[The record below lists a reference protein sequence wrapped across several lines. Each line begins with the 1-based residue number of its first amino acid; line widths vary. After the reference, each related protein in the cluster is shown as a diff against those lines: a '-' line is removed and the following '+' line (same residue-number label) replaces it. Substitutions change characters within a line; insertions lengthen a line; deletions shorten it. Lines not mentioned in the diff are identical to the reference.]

1 MFARFV
7 VALSLLAA
15 TASIAP
21 AQIAPAVHPS
31 LLFGVEDI
39 PLLKERIQ
47 REPYAAWWQTVLTR
61 SQNGLP
67 ANAEERTKAR
77 LAKSMAFV
85 YLMTDDES
93 WAQQAL
99 TIMRDT
105 KFPPQGGDMGQPHN
119 EGEIVAHYALAYDM
133 LYTYAAVNDTVA
145 LAEIRAILAAEA
157 ARLEKGIVIEEID
170 LGLTSLKIR
179 LHETPHIDNWHIRAY
194 GGLGLAALAMR
205 DHADAATW
213 AKRALDLVTRSLDY
227 QIEKNDGGY
236 AEGPFYS
243 RYSADVYLPYFVALK
258 RVDGNDLFASVKA
271 MHEWSFNLRMPNGR
285 RPNIDDG
292 HVDDFYGH
300 YLASI
305 AENGGEFRWDWENN
319 SSGLYVRQFSETD
332 AIALFDDRVEA
343 VAPTREATV
352 FMPGAGDA
360 VFRSDWSAQATY
372 MLLRG
377 ENDIARSRGLG
388 HEHPDETS
396 FIVYAAGEM
405 LALDAGYIDFT
416 NHAKVNRGA
425 NHNVVLVDGQGPP
438 LFTALGQA
446 IGGGNDAFI
455 EEAFIS
461 GNGDY
466 AEVRAAYE
474 DVDMR
479 RRVFFVGKEYFLVS
493 DQMSATEEHDYEW
506 RLHGNGGG
514 TSGGAYLRDGSLAR
528 WTRDGGELI
537 AYLPARAGRVFAE
550 VDTVHSFAA
559 GQELTHTALR
569 VQQRGSGGHFLAA
582 LFPRATDAELPA
594 FSTLPAEGGE
604 ALRVDIGTRADIAWT
619 KENGAE
625 AIVLASYTSDGAF
638 GWVSALDAAALAL
651 DSGARIFVA
660 QDASFLSA
668 AAASG
673 EMVRW
678 FSADQKIDLSLQA
691 NTEQIAGYVR
701 GPGTGYELTLPVGD
715 KMALASISFG
725 GEVLETREGDGSL
738 TLALAG
744 QGEIDI
750 ALVMREEAAPEPLV
764 LRSADLV
771 GQFGPYLAQNG
782 RERLFITFQNGIS
795 AHIPERA
802 AQGRANNIC
811 KLNGRAEATAWLA
824 QPSLSRTEPT
834 LTQVT
839 DTGLEIRNTRG
850 QLEVNSRG
858 RQLGPNK
865 FFTITCGTE
874 PFAAGKRLAQQQ
886 VTSFALEAPYPNP
899 FNSEVVI
906 RFSIPQAAAASV
918 AVYNMAGQKMRTLE
932 AGYLE
937 SGAYRFVWDGLNDSG
952 HSVATGIYFVR
963 LQAGVQS
970 RVQKITLLR

>member
-1 MFARFV
+1 MFVRFV
-7 VALSLLAA
+7 VAFSFMVA
-15 TASIAP
+15 TVSVVQAQVAP
-21 AQIAPAVHPS
+21 TAHPS
-31 LLFGVEDI
+31 LLFGAEDI

-67 ANAEERTKAR
+67 TAAEERTKAR

-93 WAQQAL
+93 WAKQAL
-99 TIMRDT
+99 AIMRDT

-119 EGEIVAHYALAYDM
+119 EGEIVAHYALACDM
-133 LYTYAAVNDTVA
+133 LHNYAASNDTVA

-157 ARLEKGIVIEEID
+157 ARLEKGIVIEEIN

-205 DHADAATW
+205 DHADAAAW
-213 AKRALDLVTRSLDY
+213 AKRALDLVTRSLAY
-227 QIEKNDGGY
+227 QIEKTNGGY

-243 RYSADVYLPYFVALK
+243 RYSADVYLPYFIALK
-258 RVDGNDLFASVKA
+258 RVEGTDLFASVSA
-271 MHEWSFNLRMPNGR
+271 MHQWSFNLRMPNGR

-305 AENGGEFRWDWENN
+305 ADNGGEFRWDWENN
-319 SSGLYVRQFSETD
+319 SSGLYVRQFSEMD
-332 AIALFDDRVEA
+332 AIALFDDRVAA
-343 VAPTREATV
+343 VMPTREATV

-360 VFRSDWSAQATY
+360 VFRSDWSERATY

-377 ENDIARSRGLG
+377 ENDVARKNGLS

-416 NHAKVNRGA
+416 NHDKVNRGA

-446 IGGGNDAFI
+446 IGGGNDAYI
-455 EEAFIS
+455 ENTFIS
-461 GNGDY
+461 ANGDY
-466 AEVRAAYE
+466 AEVRASYE
-474 DVDMR
+474 DVDRR

-493 DQMSATEEHDYEW
+493 DQMSATAEHDYEW

-514 TSGGAYLRDGSLAR
+514 TSGGAYMRDGNLAR
-528 WTRDGGELI
+528 WTREGGELI
-537 AYLPARAGRVFAE
+537 AYLPERAGRVFAE
-550 VDTVHSFAA
+550 VDTLHSLDA

-569 VQQRGSGGHFLAA
+569 VQQKGKEYLAV
-582 LFPRATDAELPA
+582 LFPRATGAESPTFA
-594 FSTLPAEGGE
+594 TLPAEGGE
-604 ALRVDIGTRADIAWT
+604 AVQIGIGARADIAWS
-619 KENGAE
+619 KEAGAT
-625 AIVLASYTSDGAF
+625 AVVLASHTSDGAF

-651 DSGARIFVA
+651 DSAARIFVA
-660 QDASFLSA
+660 QDASFLGV

-691 NTEQIAGYVR
+691 KTEQIAGFVR
-701 GPGTGYELTLPVGD
+701 GPGTGYELTLPIGE
-715 KMALASISFG
+715 KMVLASVAFG
-725 GEVLETREGDGSL
+725 GEVLETREGDGAL

-750 ALVMREEAAPEPLV
+750 KLVVREEVPPAPLV
-764 LRSADLV
+764 LGSADLV
-771 GQFGPYLAQNG
+771 GRFGPYLAQNG
-782 RERLFITFQNGIS
+782 RERLFITFQNGRS
-795 AHIPERA
+795 AHIPEQA
-802 AQGRANNIC
+802 AQNRANNIC
-811 KLNGRAEATAWLA
+811 KLNGRAEAISWLA

-865 FFTITCGTE
+865 FFTITCGAE
-874 PFAAGKRLAQQQ
+874 SFASGKRMAQQQ
-886 VTSFALEAPYPNP
+886 VTSFALDAPYPNP

-906 RFSIPQAAAASV
+906 RFSIPQATDASI

-932 AGYLE
+932 AGYLP
-937 SGAYRFVWDGLNDSG
+937 SGSYRFVWDGLNDNG

-963 LQAGVQS
+963 LQAGVES

>member
-1 MFARFV
+1 MFSGLV
-7 VALSLLAA
+7 VAITLIASSA
-15 TASIAP
+15 TLIQAQPAP
-21 AQIAPAVHPS
+21 TVHPA
-31 LLFGVEDI
+31 LLFGAEDI

-47 REPYAAWWQTVLTR
+47 RAPYDAWWQTVLTR

-67 ANAEERTKAR
+67 TAAEERTKAR

-119 EGEIVAHYALAYDM
+119 EGELVAHYALAYDM
-133 LYTYAAVNDTVA
+133 LHNYAAANDTVA
-145 LAEIRAILAAEA
+145 LGEIRAILVAEA
-157 ARLEKGIVIEEID
+157 ARLEKGIVIQEVD
-170 LGLTSLKIR
+170 LGLISLKVR

-194 GGLGLAALAMR
+194 GGLGLAALALR
-205 DHADAATW
+205 DHADASTW
-213 AKRALDLVTRSLDY
+213 AERALDLVTRSLDF
-227 QIEKNDGGY
+227 QIEKTNGGY

-243 RYSADVYLPYFVALK
+243 RYAADVYLPYFVALK
-258 RVDGNDLFASVKA
+258 RIEGNDLFASVKA
-271 MHEWSFNLRMPNGR
+271 LHEWSFNLRMPNGR

-305 AENGGEFRWDWENN
+305 AENGGEYRWDWENN

-343 VAPTREATV
+343 VMPTREASV

-360 VFRSDWSAQATY
+360 VFRSDWSEQATY
-372 MLLRG
+372 MLFRG
-377 ENDIARSRGLG
+377 ENGIARTKGLS

-405 LALDAGYIDFT
+405 LALDAGYINFT
-416 NHAKVNRGA
+416 NHGKINKGS
-425 NHNVVLVDGQGPP
+425 NHNVVLVDGEGPP
-438 LFTALGQA
+438 LFTLAGES

-455 EEAFIS
+455 EDTFIS
-461 GNGDY
+461 ANGDY
-466 AEVRAAYE
+466 AEVRAEYQK
-474 DVDMR
+474 VGMR
-479 RRVFFVGKEYFLVS
+479 RRVFFVGKEYFLIS
-493 DQMSATEEHDYEW
+493 DQMSAEDEHEYEW

-514 TSGGAYLRDGSLAR
+514 SSGGAYVREGNLAR
-528 WTRDGGELI
+528 WTRENGELI
-537 AYLPARAGRVFAE
+537 AYLPEREGRVFAE
-550 VDTVHSFAA
+550 IDTLHSFDA
-559 GQELTHTALR
+559 GQELMHTTLQ
-569 VQQRGSGGHFLAA
+569 VQQRGSSSHFLAA
-582 LFPRATDAELPA
+582 LFPRATGGDIPVFE
-594 FSTLPAEGGE
+594 TLATHGGE
-604 ALRVDIGTRADIAWT
+604 GIGIRLGAGGSIVDIAWV
-619 KENGAE
+619 KDASAE
-625 AIVLASYTSDGAF
+625 TAATSGYLSDGAF
-638 GWVSALDAAALAL
+638 GWIRAGEGTLSYIVQDGTHLSDAILSDPETPIFIANAAL
-651 DSGARIFVA
+651 
-660 QDASFLSA
+660 
-668 AAASG
+668 
-673 EMVRW
+673 
-678 FSADQKIDLSLQA
+678 DLSLS
-691 NTEQIAGYVR
+691 TSLESIAGYVR
-701 GPGTGYELTLPVGD
+701 GPGTGYELMLPIG
-715 KMALASISFG
+715 KEMALASISFG
-725 GEVLETREGDGSL
+725 GEVLSTSEVDGLL
-738 TLALAG
+738 TLSLAG

-750 ALVMREEAAPEPLV
+750 TLAVREEAAPEPLF

-771 GQFGPYLAQNG
+771 GEFGPYLAQNG
-782 RERLFITFQNGIS
+782 RERLFITFQNGLS

-802 AQGRANNIC
+802 AQGRATNIC
-811 KLNGRAEATAWLA
+811 KLNGRAEATYWLA
-824 QPSLSRTEPT
+824 MPSLSLTEPT

-839 DTGLEIRNTRG
+839 DTGLEIRNTRA

-865 FFTITCGTE
+865 FFSITCGTE
-874 PFAAGKRLAQQQ
+874 PFAASKRMAQQQ
-886 VTSFALEAPYPNP
+886 VSAFGFDAPYPNP

-906 RFSIPQAAAASV
+906 RFSIPQATATSV
-918 AVYNMAGQKMRTLE
+918 VIYNMAGQKMRTLE

-937 SGAYRFVWDGLNDSG
+937 SGSYRFAWDGLNDSG

>member
-1 MFARFV
+1 MFVRFV
-7 VALSLLAA
+7 VSLSLIAA
-15 TASIAP
+15 TASF
-21 AQIAPAVHPS
+21 AQTQTAPAVYPS
-31 LLFGVEDI
+31 LLFGAEDI
-39 PLLKERIQ
+39 PLLKERIL
-47 REPYAAWWQTVLTR
+47 REPYASWWQTVLTR

-67 ANAEERTKAR
+67 AAAEERTKAR

-85 YLMTDDES
+85 YLLTDDES

-99 TIMRDT
+99 AIMRDT

-119 EGEIVAHYALAYDM
+119 EGELVAHYALAYDM
-133 LYTYAAVNDTVA
+133 LYTYAAANDTVA

-157 ARLEKGIVIEEID
+157 ARLERGIVIEEID

-179 LHETPHIDNWHIRAY
+179 LHETPHLDNWHIRAY
-194 GGLGLAALAMR
+194 GGLGLAALALR
-205 DHADAATW
+205 DHADAAAW
-213 AKRALDLVTRSLDY
+213 AQRALDLVTRSLDY
-227 QIEKNDGGY
+227 QLEKTNGGY

-243 RYSADVYLPYFVALK
+243 RYSADVYLPYFIALK
-258 RVDGNDLFASVKA
+258 RVQGNDLFARVKA
-271 MHEWSFNLRMPNGR
+271 MHEWSLNLRMPNGR

-332 AIALFDDRVEA
+332 AIALFDDRIESVM
-343 VAPTREATV
+343 PMREATV

-377 ENDIARSRGLG
+377 ENDIARSRGLS

-455 EEAFIS
+455 ENTFIS

-493 DQMSATEEHDYEW
+493 DQMSATQEHEYEW

-514 TSGGAYLRDGSLAR
+514 TSGGTYQRDGSLAR
-528 WTRDGGELI
+528 WTREGGELI

-550 VDTVHSFAA
+550 VDTLHSFDA

-582 LFPRATDAELPA
+582 LFPRATGADAPIFE
-594 FSTLPAEGGE
+594 TLATSGGE
-604 ALRVDIGTRADIAWT
+604 GLAIRRRASDTIADIAWV
-619 KENGAE
+619 KDGGAE
-625 AIVLASYTSDGAF
+625 SAAVSGYLSDGAF
-638 GWVSALDAAALAL
+638 GWVRASEGGLSYSVQDGTHLSDATLS
-651 DSGARIFVA
+651 DPETPIFK
-660 QDASFLSA
+660 AS
-668 AAASG
+668 
-673 EMVRW
+673 ETV
-678 FSADQKIDLSLQA
+678 DLSLH
-691 NTEQIAGYVR
+691 TSFERIAGFVR
-701 GPGTGYELTLPVGD
+701 GPGTGYELTLPIGD
-715 KMALASISFG
+715 KMVLASVSFA
-725 GEVLETREGDGSL
+725 GEVLETREGDGLL
-738 TLALAG
+738 TLSLAG

-750 ALVMREEAAPEPLV
+750 ALVVREEAAPEPLV
-764 LRSADLV
+764 LSSVDLV
-771 GQFGPYLAQNG
+771 GEFGPYLAQNG
-782 RERLFITFQNGIS
+782 RERLFITFQNGVS

-839 DTGLEIRNTRG
+839 DTGLQIRNTRA

-865 FFTITCGTE
+865 FFSITCGTE
-874 PFAAGKRLAQQQ
+874 PFAAGKRVAQQQ
-886 VTSFALEAPYPNP
+886 ATTFGLEAPYPNP

-906 RFSIPQAAAASV
+906 RFSIPHATDAYI
-918 AVYNMAGQKMRTLE
+918 AVYNMAGQKVRILE
-932 AGYLE
+932 AGYLQ
-937 SGAYRFVWDGLNDSG
+937 SGSYRFVWDGLNDSG
-952 HSVATGIYFVR
+952 HGVATGIYFVR